1 MLSGAAAMASMTS
14 DFTVVPTPGGQV
26 PYALVGPDG
35 EPVEPVQDYLT
46 ELLAADCSPLTLR
59 SYAFDL
65 LDWFRFL
72 AASGGGWQH
81 ATRAHVRDWVLG
93 LRSRPNPQRT
103 GGERDRAAPGGGNLR
118 TGKAPRRDSYAAAT
132 INYRLSV
139 VAGFYQHQRR
149 LGNGPATNP
158 VPDDGPRGSRRNA
171 HHNPME
177 PWTPGPRGSYRQ
189 KAERRLPRAIPDELY
204 ERVFAALTSNRDR
217 AMVSLLVSSGA
228 RAAEL
233 LGMTGQ
239 DVDWG
244 GQQVRLLGKGTRHA
258 QWVAASPAFF
268 LWLAR
273 YLAEQPP
280 RPVAEPLWVTL
291 RRPTRPLGYQALRA
305 VLLRVNA
312 TLGTD
317 LVLHDFRHTCAMRLA
332 ADPQV
337 PLTDLQ
343 AHLRHRHLST
353 TETYLVARPE
363 EVIRRIQA
371 HQQAVPP
378 AGSTAT
384 APGWTYQPGDLDV
397 LLGEPPR

>member
-1 MLSGAAAMASMTS
+1 MLSGAAAMASTTG
-14 DFTVVPTPGGQV
+14 DFTVAATPGDQV

-35 EPVEPVQDYLT
+35 EPVEPVQDYLV

-72 AASGGGWQH
+72 ADAGVGWQH

-93 LRSRPNPQRT
+93 LRSRPNPR
-103 GGERDRAAPGGGNLR
+103 RARRGRNSAPSGATNTS
-118 TGKAPRRDSYAAAT
+118 TGKPSKRPSYAPAT
-132 INYRLSV
+132 INHRLSV
-139 VAGFYQHQRR
+139 VAGFYQHHAR
-149 LGNGPATNP
+149 LGNGPAVNP
-158 VPDDGPRGSRRNA
+158 VPNELPRGGRRNA

-189 KAERRLPRAIPDELY
+189 KAQQRLPRAIPDELY
-204 ERVFAALTSNRDR
+204 EQVFAALTSNRDR
-217 AMVSLLVSSGA
+217 AIISLLVSSGA

-244 GQQVRLLGKGTRHA
+244 GQRVRLLGKGTRQP

-273 YLAEQPP
+273 YLAEQPV
-280 RPVAEPLWVTL
+280 RPPTAPLWVTR

-312 TLGTD
+312 RLGTD
-317 LVLHDFRHTCAMRLA
+317 LVLHDFRHTCALHLA
-332 ADPQV
+332 GDPKISLV
-337 PLTDLQ
+337 DVQ

-353 TETYLVARPE
+353 TEVYLVARPE
-363 EVIRRIQA
+363 EVIGRVQA
-371 HQQAVPP
+371 HQQAISPTSSP
-378 AGSTAT
+378 SAP
-384 APGWTYQPGDLDV
+384 PGWAYQPGDLDT
-397 LLGEPPR
+397 LLGGAG